1 MQIMA
6 VWSLGSFCPLHS
18 FQPFGLS
25 LLVIGLFRPFRY
37 LVSAGLFVLFKLAGI
52 SEPNRSFG
60 LLDANL
66 HHLTPFYLFD
76 HLCQIAPLC

>member
-18 FQPFGLS
+18 IQPFGLS
-25 LLVIGLFRPFRY
+25 LLVRSL
-37 LVSAGLFVLFKLAGI
+37 AGLFVLFKLAGI

-76 HLCQIAPLC
+76 HLCQMAPLC